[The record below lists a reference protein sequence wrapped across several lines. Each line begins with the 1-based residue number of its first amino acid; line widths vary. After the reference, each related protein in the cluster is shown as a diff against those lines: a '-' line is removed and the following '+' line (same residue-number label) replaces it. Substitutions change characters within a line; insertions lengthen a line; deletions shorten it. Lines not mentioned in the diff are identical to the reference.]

1 MPPPAGFA
9 GLTFGFYCSTADCM
23 ASAFLH
29 RNRGR
34 KKWLLAALTLVT
46 AGPLRSPA
54 QALGSPA
61 DSLAPERTLLPGPPA
76 RVPVDSAA
84 LRKRRLRLLVGGTTL
99 SYGVIYTGLATAWY
113 TGERSSLHWFND
125 LPEWQQL
132 DKCGHF
138 WGAFQESR
146 GAVDMLRWAGLSE
159 KKAIWYGSFVGFV
172 VQSPIEIL
180 DGFDPAYGASATDL
194 AANFLGS
201 AGLLAQQLAWH
212 DVRIMPKWSFHLTG
226 YAQQRPNVL
235 GRTVPERL
243 LKDYNGQTYW
253 LCTDVGA
260 FLKPGNRWPRWL
272 QPAVGYGGQDMV
284 YNDDGTNAAAGLRPY
299 RQFYLSVDV
308 DLRRIPTRSVLL
320 KRVFYTLSIFHLPAP
335 ALEYN
340 GRNGFRFHGLYM

>member
-1 MPPPAGFA
+1 MT
-9 GLTFGFYCSTADCM
+9 L
-23 ASAFLH
+23 
-29 RNRGR
+29 RGR
-34 KKWLLAALTLVT
+34 FRSWA
-46 AGPLRSPA
+46 LRSTGTLATAASVWALPLVARAQTLATPA
-54 QALGSPA
+54 VVAAPA
-61 DSLAPERTLLPGPPA
+61 TASIVPRPAAAATLSVVQTA
-76 RVPVDSAA
+76 TDSAA
-84 LRKRRLRLLVGGTTL
+84 LRRRRLRLLVGGTAL
-99 SYGVIYTGLATAWY
+99 GYGVLYTGLATAWY
-113 TGERSSLHWFND
+113 TGERVPLHWFND

-132 DKCGHF
+132 DKAGHF

-172 VQSPIEIL
+172 VQSPIELL
-180 DGFDPAYGASATDL
+180 DGFDPEYGASATDL

-212 DVRIMPKWSFHLTG
+212 DVRIMPKWSFHLTS
-226 YAQQRPNVL
+226 YAAMRPNVL
-235 GRTVPERL
+235 GRTVPERW

-284 YNDDGTNAAAGLRPY
+284 YNDDGTNAAQGLRPY

-308 DLRRIPTRSVLL
+308 DLRRIPTRSVVL
-320 KRVFYTLSIFHLPAP
+320 KRVFYALSIFHLPAP
-335 ALEYN
+335 ALEYSS
-340 GRNGFRFHGLYM
+340 RNGFGFHGLYQ

>member
-1 MPPPAGFA
+1 MALVSLILDLFGRGRLA
-9 GLTFGFYCSTADCM
+9 GLAVGGA
-23 ASAFLH
+23 
-29 RNRGR
+29 
-34 KKWLLAALTLVT
+34 LALPLAGHGQ
-46 AGPLRSPA
+46 GPLRT
-54 QALGSPA
+54 
-61 DSLAPERTLLPGPPA
+61 DSVSGPLVPMARTSLRSGF
-76 RVPVDSAA
+76 PVDSVAR
-84 LRKRRLRLLVGGTTL
+84 RKRRLRLLVGGTAL
-99 SYGVIYTGLATAWY
+99 SYGVIYTGLTTAWY
-113 TGERSSLHWFND
+113 TGERTSLHWFND

-201 AGLLAQQLAWH
+201 SALLAQQLAWH
-212 DVRIMPKWSFHLTG
+212 DVRIMPKWSFHLTS
-226 YAQQRPNVL
+226 YAAMRPNVL
-235 GRTVPERL
+235 GSNVPERW

-284 YNDDGTNAAAGLRPY
+284 YNDDGTNAEKGLRPY
-299 RQFYLSVDV
+299 RQFYLSLDV
-308 DLRRIPTRSVLL
+308 DLRRIPTRSPLL
-320 KRVFYTLSIFHLPAP
+320 RKVFYTLSIFHLPAP

-340 GRNGFRFHGLYM
+340 GRNGFGFHGLYM

>member
-1 MPPPAGFA
+1 MTFFSRLSIPLRQGWLAWAITAGA
-9 GLTFGFYCSTADCM
+9 
-23 ASAFLH
+23 
-29 RNRGR
+29 
-34 KKWLLAALTLVT
+34 LAAPAVGT
-46 AGPLRSPA
+46 AQVFPPTPALPTAHRLATAFSPA
-54 QALGSPA
+54 AA
-61 DSLAPERTLLPGPPA
+61 
-76 RVPVDSAA
+76 DSAA
-84 LRKRRLRLLVGGTTL
+84 QRKRRLRLLVGGSAL
-99 SYGVIYTGLATAWY
+99 SYGVIYTGLTTAWY
-113 TGERSSLHWFND
+113 TGERVPLHWFND

-159 KKAIWYGSFVGFV
+159 KKAIWYGSFVGFAI
-172 VQSPIEIL
+172 QSPLEIL
-180 DGFDPAYGASATDL
+180 DGRDPAYGASATDL

-235 GRTVPERL
+235 GSNVPERW

-272 QPAVGYGGQDMV
+272 QPAVGYGGEDMV

-299 RQFYLSVDV
+299 RQFYLSLDV
-308 DLRRIPTRSVLL
+308 DLRRIPTRSPLL
-320 KRVFYTLSIFHLPAP
+320 KKIFYTLSIFHLPAP
-335 ALEYN
+335 ALEFN
-340 GRNGFRFHGLYM
+340 GRNGFQFHGLYQ

>member
-1 MPPPAGFA
+1 M
-9 GLTFGFYCSTADCM
+9 L
-23 ASAFLH
+23 
-29 RNRGR
+29 RGKFKNWR
-34 KKWLLAALTLVT
+34 QQCAVALAAAGAVVLPHLAPAQTLTALPAAAATLVT
-46 AGPLRSPA
+46 SAPAVAAGPSPTA
-54 QALGSPA
+54 TFAAVPA
-61 DSLAPERTLLPGPPA
+61 
-76 RVPVDSAA
+76 DSAA
-84 LRKRRLRLLVGGTTL
+84 LRKRRLRLLAGGTAIG
-99 SYGVIYTGLATAWY
+99 YGVIYTGLTTAWY
-113 TGERSSLHWFND
+113 TGERVPLHWFND

-201 AGLLAQQLAWH
+201 SALLAQQLAWH
-212 DVRIMPKWSFHLTG
+212 EVRIMPKWSFHLTS
-226 YAQQRPNVL
+226 YAAMRPNVL
-235 GRTVPERL
+235 GSNVPERW

-284 YNDDGTNAAAGLRPY
+284 YNDDGTNAAQGLRPY

-340 GRNGFRFHGLYM
+340 PSNGFGFHGLYM